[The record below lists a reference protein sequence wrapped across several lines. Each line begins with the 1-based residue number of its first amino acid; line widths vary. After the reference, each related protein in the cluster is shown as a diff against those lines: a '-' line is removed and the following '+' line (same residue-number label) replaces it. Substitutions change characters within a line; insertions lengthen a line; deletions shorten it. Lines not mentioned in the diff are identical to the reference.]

1 MHCLVRVKTQPV
13 PVSKRVR
20 WVKNDVG
27 NVWNNT
33 ITTITA
39 EIIVRVA
46 VRITVRRSPNI
57 CLAVLSAKSFAS
69 FLSGELTPAI
79 KNMVFICCGGSKVN
93 FDSLKPYNLAIDVL
107 VHEPPSGS
115 ATDRSTSDKEEPCT
129 LSKPTEFDKDL
140 AAIHVGEAQ
149 ILDTHLINSLPLRPQ
164 RQGS

>member
-20 WVKNDVG
+20 WVRNDLG
-27 NVWNNT
+27 NVWKNT

-39 EIIVRVA
+39 EIILRVA

-107 VHEPPSGS
+107 VIVVLLPIEAPATKKSRALSANPPS
-115 ATDRSTSDKEEPCT
+115 
-129 LSKPTEFDKDL
+129 
-140 AAIHVGEAQ
+140 
-149 ILDTHLINSLPLRPQ
+149 LIKIWPPFT
-164 RQGS
+164 